1 MMEWAQQDSEVVAL
15 CKIHEVRHDAARLRY
30 VKEDGLPAFY
40 TPDFL
45 IRVANSSNAQGDAS
59 STVYLVETKGQGQ
72 MSDQNVKRKLK
83 AAVAWCERI
92 NGVAAEQRRH
102 ETWHYVLL
110 GENTLTQWKK
120 ESKRCSE
127 LLSFAKLRNTTV
139 STQERL
145 I

>member
-1 MMEWAQQDSEVVAL
+1 V
-15 CKIHEVRHDAARLRY
+15 
-30 VKEDGLPAFY
+30 
-40 TPDFL
+40 PDFL
-45 IRVANSSNAQGDAS
+45 IRVDNSNNAQGDVS

-83 AAVAWCERI
+83 AAMAWCERI
-92 NGVAAEQRRH
+92 NSLAAEQRRH

-110 GENTLTQWKK
+110 GENTVVQWQKDN
-120 ESKRCSE
+120 KRCSE

-139 STQERL
+139 STQVRL